1 MQNTEKQR
9 NLISKIIDKELKMFQ
24 DVKNRGEVASCQ
36 KQPAAFRLMRFMTH
50 AVQTEEY
57 LESYL
62 NDLNLAI
69 ADGRNFMTEK
79 YALMEGLI
87 PPLNT
92 DPRIDEITRVECVWQ
107 EEMDRKFPELV
118 QKENNDMFWLYL
130 RSELQTLSSQTL
142 SLYYSNISQALKED
156 RNLVIERYEILTNN
170 LHTEK

>member
-1 MQNTEKQR
+1 MQNTERQR

-24 DVKNRGEVASCQ
+24 AVKNRGEVASCQ

-50 AVQTEEY
+50 AVQTVEF

-92 DPRIDEITRVECVWQ
+92 EPCIDEITRIECAWQ
-107 EEMDRKFPELV
+107 EEMDKKYPELV
-118 QKENNDMFWLYL
+118 QKENNNIFWLYL

-142 SLYYSNISQALKED
+142 NLYYNNINQALKEG
-156 RNLVIERYEILTNN
+156 RNLVVERYEILMNN
-170 LHTEK
+170 LDTKK